1 MIIVSE
7 NWANFTGMNANN
19 FAKLAQSG
27 GTSLATGD
35 REIPD
40 GWEGIVRQ
48 LVSTLR
54 FGVVQITVH
63 ESHVVQ
69 VERTEKVR
77 FAQPTSQKLN
87 R

>member
-1 MIIVSE
+1 MS
-7 NWANFTGMNANN
+7 ANN
-19 FAKLAQSG
+19 IVAQAARIRGSYP
-27 GTSLATGD
+27 TDRDRSLQ
-35 REIPD
+35 D
-40 GWEGIVRQ
+40 GWERVVRE

-77 FAQPTSQKLN
+77 FAPPASKKSN

>member
-1 MIIVSE
+1 MDIVSE
-7 NWANFTGMNANN
+7 IGRTQRMKANN
-19 FAKLAQSG
+19 
-27 GTSLATGD
+27 ATA
-35 REIPD
+35 EIVQVPSSVSEPEAGVKPD
-40 GWEGIVRQ
+40 GWEGVVRR
-48 LVSTLR
+48 LVNSLR

-77 FAQPTSQKLN
+77 FAPPLSHKSN

>member
-1 MIIVSE
+1 
-7 NWANFTGMNANN
+7 MNANN
-19 FAKLAQSG
+19 IAAEMPAHWGNLAGNS
-27 GTSLATGD
+27 D

-40 GWEGIVRQ
+40 GWEAVVRQ

-77 FAQPTSQKLN
+77 FAQPTSQKPN

>member
-1 MIIVSE
+1 
-7 NWANFTGMNANN
+7 MNATDIAGNMAIN
-19 FAKLAQSG
+19 PANLLQ
-27 GTSLATGD
+27 TGD

-40 GWEGIVRQ
+40 VWEGVVRQ

-69 VERTEKVR
+69 VERTEKVP
-77 FAQPTSQKLN
+77 FAQPGSQKPN

>member
-1 MIIVSE
+1 
-7 NWANFTGMNANN
+7 MNANN
-19 FAKLAQSG
+19 IAGDMALNPANLLQIR
-27 GTSLATGD
+27 D

-40 GWEGIVRQ
+40 GWEGVVRQ
-48 LVSTLR
+48 LVNTLR

-77 FAQPTSQKLN
+77 FAQPTSQKPN

>member
-1 MIIVSE
+1 
-7 NWANFTGMNANN
+7 MNANDIPAE
-19 FAKLAQSG
+19 FARSPSSIPSFSSG
-27 GTSLATGD
+27 ET
-35 REIPD
+35 PH
-40 GWEGIVRQ
+40 GWEGVVRQ

-77 FAQPTSQKLN
+77 FAHPASQKPN

>member
-1 MIIVSE
+1 MFREIGRILD
-7 NWANFTGMNANN
+7 MNANN
-19 FAKLAQSG
+19 IAGNIALNPAIVLQ
-27 GTSLATGD
+27 TGD

-40 GWEGIVRQ
+40 GWEAVVRQ

-69 VERTEKVR
+69 VERTEKLR
-77 FAQPTSQKLN
+77 FAQPTSQKPN

>member
-1 MIIVSE
+1 MQTVLQQK
-7 NWANFTGMNANN
+7 M
-19 FAKLAQSG
+19 AQSH

-40 GWEGIVRQ
+40 GWEGVVRQ

-54 FGVVQITVH
+54 FGVVQITVQ

-77 FAQPTSQKLN
+77 FAQPSSQKPN

>member
-1 MIIVSE
+1 LAESLD
-7 NWANFTGMNANN
+7 MNANN
-19 FAKLAQSG
+19 IAGNMALNPANLLQ
-27 GTSLATGD
+27 TRD
-35 REIPD
+35 RETPD
-40 GWEGIVRQ
+40 GWEGVVRQ

-77 FAQPTSQKLN
+77 FAQPTSQKPN

>member
-1 MIIVSE
+1 MCAEI
-7 NWANFTGMNANN
+7 GRMQRMNANTLR
-19 FAKLAQSG
+19 AEMARTPHAS
-27 GTSLATGD
+27 ATING

-40 GWEGIVRQ
+40 GWEGVVRQ

-54 FGVVQITVH
+54 FGMVQITVH

-77 FAQPTSQKLN
+77 FAHPGSEKHT

>member
-1 MIIVSE
+1 
-7 NWANFTGMNANN
+7 MNANDT
-19 FAKLAQSG
+19 AIEIARSRRD
-27 GTSLATGD
+27 SLGTGD

-40 GWEGIVRQ
+40 GWEAVVRQ
-48 LVSTLR
+48 LVATLR

-77 FAQPTSQKLN
+77 FAQPTPQKPN

>member
-1 MIIVSE
+1 MSANTFADQMAAGEPRDHRSSLGSVS
-7 NWANFTGMNANN
+7 A
-19 FAKLAQSG
+19 
-27 GTSLATGD
+27 GD
-35 REIPD
+35 SPKGDE
-40 GWEGIVRQ
+40 WEAVVQQ

-63 ESHVVQ
+63 ESRVVQ

-77 FAQPTSQKLN
+77 FAQPAASKPN

>member
-1 MIIVSE
+1 MNTNSITAAIGE
-7 NWANFTGMNANN
+7 N
-19 FAKLAQSG
+19 G
-27 GTSLATGD
+27 GFPVRTTDGAIL
-35 REIPD
+35 D
-40 GWEGIVRQ
+40 GWEKVVRQ
-48 LVSTLR
+48 LVSSLR

-77 FAQPTSQKLN
+77 FAQPTSQKPN

>member
-1 MIIVSE
+1 MYREIGRILD
-7 NWANFTGMNANN
+7 MNANSVAGN
-19 FAKLAQSG
+19 MALNPANLLQ
-27 GTSLATGD
+27 TLD

-40 GWEGIVRQ
+40 GWEGVVRQ

-77 FAQPTSQKLN
+77 FAQPTSQKPN

>member
-1 MIIVSE
+1 
-7 NWANFTGMNANN
+7 MNTYNITAEIARTRGPLSDIN
-19 FAKLAQSG
+19 SG
-27 GTSLATGD
+27 VM
-35 REIPD
+35 PD
-40 GWEGIVRQ
+40 SWECVVRQ

-77 FAQPTSQKLN
+77 FAQPASQKPN

>member
-1 MIIVSE
+1 MNVNTDTAEITRIRDSSP
-7 NWANFTGMNANN
+7 NAN
-19 FAKLAQSG
+19 G
-27 GTSLATGD
+27 GETPG
-35 REIPD
+35 
-40 GWEGIVRQ
+40 GWEGVVWQ

-77 FAQPTSQKLN
+77 FAHPPSQKPN

>member
-1 MIIVSE
+1 
-7 NWANFTGMNANN
+7 MNANN
-19 FAKLAQSG
+19 ITADIARNRDSFSVN
-27 GTSLATGD
+27 S

-40 GWEGIVRQ
+40 GWEGVVRQ

-77 FAQPTSQKLN
+77 FAHPASQK
-87 R
+87 RDR

>member
-1 MIIVSE
+1 MR
-7 NWANFTGMNANN
+7 MNANILVDQMVDSTAGN
-19 FAKLAQSG
+19 NPSPRGIVSIENSSKAA
-27 GTSLATGD
+27 D
-35 REIPD
+35 
-40 GWEGIVRQ
+40 WEGVVRQ

-77 FAQPTSQKLN
+77 FAQPAASKSN

>member
-1 MIIVSE
+1 MYREIGRILD
-7 NWANFTGMNANN
+7 MNANSVAGN
-19 FAKLAQSG
+19 MALNPANLLQ
-27 GTSLATGD
+27 TGD

-40 GWEGIVRQ
+40 GWEAVVRQ

-69 VERTEKVR
+69 VERTENVR
-77 FAQPTSQKLN
+77 FAHPASQKPN

>member
-1 MIIVSE
+1 MR
-7 NWANFTGMNANN
+7 MNVNN
-19 FAKLAQSG
+19 IAAEIGRSQG
-27 GTSLATGD
+27 SLSSAAEGV
-35 REIPD
+35 IPD
-40 GWEGIVRQ
+40 SWEGVVRQ
-48 LVSTLR
+48 LVSSLR

-77 FAQPTSQKLN
+77 FAQSAQKSN

>member
-1 MIIVSE
+1 
-7 NWANFTGMNANN
+7 MNANN
-19 FAKLAQSG
+19 NGAEIARHRGILPI
-27 GTSLATGD
+27 ATD
-35 REIPD
+35 NAIPD
-40 GWEGIVRQ
+40 SWEGVVRQ
-48 LVSTLR
+48 LVNTLR

-77 FAQPTSQKLN
+77 FAQPASQKPN

>member
-1 MIIVSE
+1 MQR
-7 NWANFTGMNANN
+7 MNSN
-19 FAKLAQSG
+19 
-27 GTSLATGD
+27 SLRAEIARTHDASASIKG

-40 GWEGIVRQ
+40 SWEGIVRQ

-54 FGVVQITVH
+54 FGTVQITIH

-77 FAQPTSQKLN
+77 FAQPASQKTD

>member
-1 MIIVSE
+1 MD
-7 NWANFTGMNANN
+7 ANN
-19 FAKLAQSG
+19 ITAEFMQTPGASPNTNSG
-27 GTSLATGD
+27 ET
-35 REIPD
+35 PH
-40 GWEGIVRQ
+40 GWEGVVRQ
-48 LVSTLR
+48 LVNTLR

-77 FAQPTSQKLN
+77 FAHPASQKAN

>member
-1 MIIVSE
+1 
-7 NWANFTGMNANN
+7 MNANDTT
-19 FAKLAQSG
+19 AEIARAP
-27 GTSLATGD
+27 GTSSIINGG
-35 REIPD
+35 EIPH
-40 GWEGIVRQ
+40 GWEGVVRQ

-63 ESHVVQ
+63 ESQVVQ

-77 FAQPTSQKLN
+77 FAHPASQKPN

>member
-1 MIIVSE
+1 MKPITFAEQV
-7 NWANFTGMNANN
+7 AGNAM
-19 FAKLAQSG
+19 
-27 GTSLATGD
+27 SLNAHGA
-35 REIPD
+35 E
-40 GWEGIVRQ
+40 GWEGVVRQ

-77 FAQPTSQKLN
+77 FAQIAPSKSN

>member
-1 MIIVSE
+1 MFREIGRIE
-7 NWANFTGMNANN
+7 RMNANN
-19 FAKLAQSG
+19 MTADIGQSRG
-27 GTSLATGD
+27 IGEGV
-35 REIPD
+35 IPD
-40 GWEGIVRQ
+40 GWEGVVRQ

-77 FAQPTSQKLN
+77 FAQPASQKPN

>member
-1 MIIVSE
+1 
-7 NWANFTGMNANN
+7 MNVNN
-19 FAKLAQSG
+19 MTAEAARNRG
-27 GTSLATGD
+27 SLSTTGD
-35 REIPD
+35 GGLLD
-40 GWEGIVRQ
+40 SWEGVVRE

-54 FGVVQITVH
+54 FGVVQITVY

-77 FAQPTSQKLN
+77 FAPPASQKPN

>member
-1 MIIVSE
+1 
-7 NWANFTGMNANN
+7 MNANN
-19 FAKLAQSG
+19 IAAKIAHNHG
-27 GTSLATGD
+27 VMLATGD

-40 GWEGIVRQ
+40 GWEGVVRQ
-48 LVSTLR
+48 LVGTLR

-77 FAQPTSQKLN
+77 FAQPSSQKPN

>member
-1 MIIVSE
+1 
-7 NWANFTGMNANN
+7 MNANN
-19 FAKLAQSG
+19 VATEITRNPG
-27 GTSLATGD
+27 PSLKTQGM
-35 REIPD
+35 ETPH
-40 GWEGIVRQ
+40 GWEGVVRQ
-48 LVSTLR
+48 LVNTLR

-77 FAQPTSQKLN
+77 FAHPASQKSN

>member
-1 MIIVSE
+1 
-7 NWANFTGMNANN
+7 
-19 FAKLAQSG
+19 
-27 GTSLATGD
+27 
-35 REIPD
+35 
-40 GWEGIVRQ
+40 VRQ

-77 FAQPTSQKLN
+77 FAHPASQKPN

>member
-1 MIIVSE
+1 
-7 NWANFTGMNANN
+7 MNANN
-19 FAKLAQSG
+19 ITAEMTRTQGTAYTKSG
-27 GTSLATGD
+27 
-35 REIPD
+35 EIPD
-40 GWEGIVRQ
+40 GWEAVVRQ
-48 LVSTLR
+48 LVGTLR

-77 FAQPTSQKLN
+77 FAQSASQKPN

>member
-1 MIIVSE
+1 
-7 NWANFTGMNANN
+7 MNANSVAGN
-19 FAKLAQSG
+19 MALNPANLLQ
-27 GTSLATGD
+27 TGD

-40 GWEGIVRQ
+40 GWEGVVRQ

-63 ESHVVQ
+63 EAHVVQ

-77 FAQPTSQKLN
+77 FAQPASQKTN

>member
-1 MIIVSE
+1 MHIKLNTYADPSG
-7 NWANFTGMNANN
+7 ANASNPNA
-19 FAKLAQSG
+19 SG
-27 GTSLATGD
+27 G
-35 REIPD
+35 EP
-40 GWEGIVRQ
+40 WEGVVHE

-63 ESHVVQ
+63 ESRVVQ

-77 FAQPTSQKLN
+77 FAQPASLKPN

>member
-1 MIIVSE
+1 
-7 NWANFTGMNANN
+7 MNANHIT
-19 FAKLAQSG
+19 A
-27 GTSLATGD
+27 
-35 REIPD
+35 EIARSRPSAGAIDGVTPD
-40 GWEGIVRQ
+40 SWEGVVRQ

-77 FAQPTSQKLN
+77 FAQQASQKPN

>member
-1 MIIVSE
+1 
-7 NWANFTGMNANN
+7 MNANN
-19 FAKLAQSG
+19 VPAGSARSPGSPPHFNSG
-27 GTSLATGD
+27 ET
-35 REIPD
+35 PN
-40 GWEGIVRQ
+40 GWEGVVRQ
-48 LVSTLR
+48 LVNTLR

-77 FAQPTSQKLN
+77 FVHPASQKPD